1 VPILNPNVID
11 LISNSAS
18 QTRRFGHR
26 LGLLLQPGDII
37 CLEGD
42 LGTGKTCFVQGI
54 GQALGVQEAIT
65 SPTFTLIG
73 EYRGR
78 HQTMTLFHV
87 DIYRVNDLTELDELG
102 IWDYLYDDG
111 VCAIE
116 WADRIRDYLP
126 DKVLW
131 VRLRHYLDENLRGLI
146 LEGYGQRYED
156 LLREFKRSAFGV

>member
-1 VPILNPNVID
+1 
-11 LISNSAS
+11 
-18 QTRRFGHR
+18 
-26 LGLLLQPGDII
+26 LQPGDII

-54 GQALGVQEAIT
+54 GQALGIQEPIT

-73 EYRGR
+73 EYRGTNR
-78 HQTMTLFHV
+78 DVPLFHV
-87 DIYRVNDLTELDELG
+87 DVYRLITSTELDELG
-102 IWDYLYDDG
+102 LWEYLHDEG

-126 DKVLW
+126 GETLW
-131 VRLRHYLDENLRGLI
+131 ITLRHYLDENQRGLM
-146 LEGYGQRYED
+146 LQGHGERYEA